1 MEIKRGQRLNIM
13 ELIMETQSESLLTA
27 PLSSALMIQCA
38 VEPVYSGA
46 PISSNSTS
54 KVSVEFGGIGPPP
67 PAP

>member
-1 MEIKRGQRLNIM
+1 
-13 ELIMETQSESLLTA
+13 METQSESFLTA
-27 PLSSALMIQCA
+27 PLSRSLSEINALTIQCA